1 MIGCI
6 TAEGVAE
13 SNKAAH
19 MAAGDHGHPG
29 VPSAAGGVAAHAD
42 YSWPHDPFSRPGHP
56 VSGLEASG
64 PDPVRAEDFRR
75 PYLAEGHGAESPA
88 NAPGLASQAARIS
101 ELAMATVGRRP

>member
-6 TAEGVAE
+6 TAEGIAE

-19 MAAGDHGHPG
+19 MAAGDSARPG
-29 VPSAAGGVAAHAD
+29 IPSAAAGVGAYQD
-42 YSWPHDPFSRPGHP
+42 TSLRPSEPPPIGAVEGRP
-56 VSGLEASG
+56 A
-64 PDPVRAEDFRR
+64 DPVRAEDYRR

-101 ELAMATVGRRP
+101 ELAMTTVGRRP

>member
-6 TAEGVAE
+6 TAEGVAG

-19 MAAGDHGHPG
+19 MAAGDQARPG
-29 VPSAAGGVAAHAD
+29 VPSAAGGVGAHAD
-42 YSWPHDPFSRPGHP
+42 YSRPHDPFPRPGHP

-64 PDPVRAEDFRR
+64 PDPVRAGDFRR

-88 NAPGLASQAARIS
+88 NEPGLASQAARIS
-101 ELAMATVGRRP
+101 ELAMTTVGRRP